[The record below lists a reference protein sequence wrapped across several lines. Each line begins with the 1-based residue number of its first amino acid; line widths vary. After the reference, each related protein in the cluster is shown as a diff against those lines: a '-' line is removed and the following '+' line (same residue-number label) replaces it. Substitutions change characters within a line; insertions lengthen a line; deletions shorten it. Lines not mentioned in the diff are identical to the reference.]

1 MADDP
6 VITALPDALATA
18 SEPENV
24 ETEQPVDL
32 EELADAQANGDEE
45 PTEATPTV
53 EEIELEHEGQ
63 KYRLP
68 KALEGY
74 LLRQQDYTQ
83 KTQELSAGRKELEQV
98 REQLTQQAQLDER
111 EMGARV
117 AIKAL
122 DAELANYQNVD
133 WTQEYQK
140 DFQNAAAHK
149 ARYDQLKE
157 QRGQAVAF
165 LTQRGQERTVETQ
178 RADAKRITE
187 TRDWATKNI
196 PSWNE
201 TLDKQITDF
210 AVAQGM
216 TPQFIQQNVN
226 PLLYKLLH
234 QAYVGH
240 QALTRSAAK
249 PAPKTIEAK
258 PLTVV
263 SSRGNA
269 PTVPSLNALAEGKDM
284 EAFAAAF
291 NKKMAARGRR

>member
-83 KTQELSAGRKELEQV
+83 KTQELSAGRKDLEQV
-98 REQLTQQAQLDER
+98 REHLPQQAQLAER

-140 DFQNAAAHK
+140 DIQN
-149 ARYDQLKE
+149 
-157 QRGQAVAF
+157 
-165 LTQRGQERTVETQ
+165 
-178 RADAKRITE
+178 
-187 TRDWATKNI
+187 
-196 PSWNE
+196 
-201 TLDKQITDF
+201 
-210 AVAQGM
+210 
-216 TPQFIQQNVN
+216 
-226 PLLYKLLH
+226 
-234 QAYVGH
+234 
-240 QALTRSAAK
+240 
-249 PAPKTIEAK
+249 
-258 PLTVV
+258 
-263 SSRGNA
+263 
-269 PTVPSLNALAEGKDM
+269 
-284 EAFAAAF
+284 
-291 NKKMAARGRR
+291 

>member
-1 MADDP
+1 M
-6 VITALPDALATA
+6 
-18 SEPENV
+18 
-24 ETEQPVDL
+24 ETR
-32 EELADAQANGDEE
+32 

-165 LTQRGQERTVETQ
+165 LTQRGQERTVEAQ
-178 RADAKRITE
+178 RADAKRNTE
-187 TRDWATKNI
+187 PRDRATKTI

-201 TLDKQITDF
+201 DLDKKITDY
-210 AVAQGM
+210 ALSKGM
-216 TPQFIQQNVN
+216 SSAFIASNVN
-226 PLLYKLLH
+226 PLLY
-234 QAYVGH
+234 G
-240 QALTRSAAK
+240 
-249 PAPKTIEAK
+249 
-258 PLTVV
+258 
-263 SSRGNA
+263 
-269 PTVPSLNALAEGKDM
+269 
-284 EAFAAAF
+284 
-291 NKKMAARGRR
+291 